1 MLDKAHLYTL
11 TGVCALP
18 RAYISV
24 PLIQGSYTP
33 LREFHSLPLV
43 YFTPD
48 DTLLCSL
55 SSAMKSEY
63 AARKEVDSVAIYHCS
78 IKIVSRGK
86 GKSAVAAAAYRSG
99 ETLTNN
105 YDGVTHDFT
114 RKGGIVH
121 TEILLPPHAP
131 PDFAD
136 RSALWNS
143 VEKIEKAKNSQLAR
157 EIEIALPVELDRE
170 KQIQLVREYVKEN
183 FVSVGMCA
191 DFAIHDKQDGNPHAH
206 IMLTMRPL
214 EQSGEWGAKSKK
226 EYLLDKG
233 GQRIKLKNGTFK
245 SRKVDTVD
253 WNSQEK
259 AEVWRQAW
267 ADTAN
272 RYLAAQDRPERI
284 DHRSYKRQGI
294 EQIPTVHMGVAATQM
309 ERRGIVTDKG
319 NQNREIREQNRLLK
333 EVKRRIAAL
342 TAWIKEKTAQTKEN
356 PFLSVPIL
364 SERSEQPSTLLEL
377 LNRAYTEAAKPQS
390 RYEKIQD
397 LKLYAKAFNFLQ
409 SRNITT
415 LVQLQEVVS
424 DMKKQYWTTNGEIK
438 QTEKL
443 LHERKELID
452 QAEKYRE
459 HRPTYKAYMQTKPKK
474 QEDFF
479 ESNRVALT
487 LYQSAERYLKEHL
500 GEDKVLKPKAW
511 KAEVAD
517 LTQKKSRL
525 YGSLQTLKA
534 EVQEAEAVK
543 KCVEQAVQPEQGK
556 EKTQNKRRDMEL

>member
-1 MLDKAHLYTL
+1 M
-11 TGVCALP
+11 
-18 RAYISV
+18 
-24 PLIQGSYTP
+24 
-33 LREFHSLPLV
+33 
-43 YFTPD
+43 
-48 DTLLCSL
+48 
-55 SSAMKSEY
+55 
-63 AARKEVDSVAIYHCS
+63 AIYHCS
-78 IKIVSRGK
+78 IKIISRGK

-99 ETLTNN
+99 ETLTNH

-136 RSALWNS
+136 RSTLWNS

-170 KQIQLVREYVKEN
+170 QQIQLVREYVKEN

-226 EYLLDKG
+226 EYLLDKD

-267 ADTAN
+267 ADIAN

-319 NQNREIREQNRLLK
+319 NLNREIREQNRLLK

-342 TAWIKEKTAQTKEN
+342 TAWIKEKASQAKEN
-356 PFLSVPIL
+356 QSVNPFPSVPIP
-364 SERSEQPSTLLEL
+364 SERTEQPPTLLEL

-390 RYEKIQD
+390 RYGKIQD

-424 DMKKQYWTTNGEIK
+424 DMKKRYWNTNGEIK

-452 QAEKYRE
+452 QAEKYLE
-459 HRPTYKAYMQTKPKK
+459 HRPTYKAYIQTKPKK
-474 QEDFF
+474 QEEFF
-479 ESNRVALT
+479 ESNRAALI

-500 GEDKVLKPKAW
+500 GKDKVLKLKAW
-511 KAEVAD
+511 KAEIAD
-517 LTQKKSRL
+517 LTQKKSSL
-525 YGSLQTLKA
+525 YGDLQTLKA

-543 KCVEQAVQPEQGK
+543 KCVEQAVQPEQNR
-556 EKTQNKRRDMEL
+556 EKTQSKRRDIEL

>member
-1 MLDKAHLYTL
+1 M
-11 TGVCALP
+11 
-18 RAYISV
+18 
-24 PLIQGSYTP
+24 
-33 LREFHSLPLV
+33 
-43 YFTPD
+43 
-48 DTLLCSL
+48 
-55 SSAMKSEY
+55 
-63 AARKEVDSVAIYHCS
+63 
-78 IKIVSRGK
+78 SRGLGDVYK
-86 GKSAVAAAAYRSG
+86 R
-99 ETLTNN
+99 
-105 YDGVTHDFT
+105 
-114 RKGGIVH
+114 
-121 TEILLPPHAP
+121 
-131 PDFAD
+131 
-136 RSALWNS
+136 
-143 VEKIEKAKNSQLAR
+143 Q
-157 EIEIALPVELDRE
+157 
-170 KQIQLVREYVKEN
+170 
-183 FVSVGMCA
+183 
-191 DFAIHDKQDGNPHAH
+191 
-206 IMLTMRPL
+206 
-214 EQSGEWGAKSKK
+214 
-226 EYLLDKG
+226 
-233 GQRIKLKNGTFK
+233 
-245 SRKVDTVD
+245 
-253 WNSQEK
+253 SQEK

-267 ADTAN
+267 ADIAN

-284 DHRSYKRQGI
+284 DHRSFKRQGI

-342 TAWIKEKTAQTKEN
+342 TAWIKEKASQAKEN
-356 PFLSVPIL
+356 QSVNPFPSVPIP
-364 SERSEQPSTLLEL
+364 SERPEQPPTLLEL

-390 RYEKIQD
+390 RYGKIQD

-452 QAEKYRE
+452 QAEKYLE

-479 ESNRVALT
+479 ESNRAALT

-525 YGSLQTLKA
+525 YDDLQTLKT
-534 EVQEAEAVK
+534 EVQDAEAVK
-543 KCVEQAVQPEQGK
+543 KCVEQAVQPEHTK